1 LFHFH
6 QAGLYGA
13 IANILAIPLTTFVI
27 MPFEALALLFDLAGL
42 GAPFWWVAGQALDL
56 LIGLAH
62 RVAASPGAVALVPA
76 IPASAFFLVL
86 LGLLWIG
93 LWRHRWRW
101 WGAAPLAL
109 GALAAF
115 ATTPPD
121 LLVTGDGK
129 HLAVR
134 TSAGELALL
143 RPRAGDY
150 VRDLLAEL
158 SGAEAEFVD
167 FDAAPAAACSDA
179 LCVYELAAGGRNWR
193 ILATR
198 SRDLVR
204 WDQMIAACAAADI
217 IVSDRTLP
225 EACKPKWLK
234 ADRSLLRKSG
244 GLAFSLDSSPSV
256 HSVADQLGQHPWA
269 Q

>member
-1 LFHFH
+1 
-6 QAGLYGA
+6 
-13 IANILAIPLTTFVI
+13 V
-27 MPFEALALLFDLAGL
+27 
-42 GAPFWWVAGQALDL
+42 
-56 LIGLAH
+56 
-62 RVAASPGAVALVPA
+62 
-76 IPASAFFLVL
+76 
-86 LGLLWIG
+86 
-93 LWRHRWRW
+93 
-101 WGAAPLAL
+101 
-109 GALAAF
+109 GALWSLSAV
-115 ATTPPD
+115 PPD

-134 TSAGELALL
+134 TPAGELALL

-179 LCVYELAAGGRNWR
+179 LCVYELAAAGRTWR

-225 EACKPKWLK
+225 EACKPKWVK
-234 ADRSLLRKSG
+234 ADRAMLRRSG
-244 GLAFSLDSSPSV
+244 GLAFSLSGSPAV
-256 HSVADQLGQHPWA
+256 QSVADHVGRHPWA